1 MFLAKYD
8 AVDIAE
14 YVLWYCENEL
24 KKPITNLIL
33 QKMLYYVQGYYF
45 KKYNEPIFDNT
56 IEAWQY
62 GPVVPDVYF
71 IYKDNRKEDIKGI
84 TMKDEKIISK
94 EDKIFLNNLLQ
105 QLIKIKPWAL
115 VRKTHSESP
124 WEKNFIPGM
133 NVEIPISDI
142 EECFCN

>member
-14 YVLWYCENEL
+14 YILWYCESEL
-24 KKPITNLIL
+24 RKPITNLIL
-33 QKMLYYVQGYYF
+33 QKMLYYIQGYYL

-56 IEAWQY
+56 MEAWQY

-71 IYKDNRKEDIKGI
+71 IYKDNRSEVIRGV
-84 TMKDEKIISK
+84 TMKDESSISK
-94 EDKIFLNNLLQ
+94 DDKIFLNSLLQ
-105 QLIKIKPWAL
+105 QLIKINPWSL

-124 WEKNFIPGM
+124 WEKNFVNGM
-133 NVEIPISDI
+133 NVEISISDM